1 MVMGCNM
8 RTFGLIGSYPA
19 WLVSK
24 SGPLWGFFS
33 STIRVCE
40 QGPPLAE
47 ASSLSCVDKSS
58 LNFSPP
64 ALRRGLHRRAG
75 KFPGRGRRW
84 LTRDGCAGS

>member
-8 RTFGLIGSYPA
+8 RTFGL
-19 WLVSK
+19 
-24 SGPLWGFFS
+24 SGLIRPGWYRRAGLFGFFS

-84 LTRDGCAGS
+84 LTRDGCAGN

>member
-1 MVMGCNM
+1 MACKK
-8 RTFGLIGSYPA
+8 RTFELIRPYPA

-24 SGPLWGFFS
+24 SGPLGFS
-33 STIRVCE
+33 CLDDEICE

-47 ASSLSCVDKSS
+47 ASSFSRVNKSS

-84 LTRDGCAGS
+84 LTPDGCAGS